1 MSMVKINILDH
12 QYDISCDNGM
22 EDHVRKLAQDLSLRL
37 QELRK
42 SSGAMDENRL
52 LIITGLLLINEVNE
66 GRGSEQKTARPP
78 DPKVAGLTE
87 IVEKLIKRVESLAEK
102 LEKR

>member
-1 MSMVKINILDH
+1 
-12 QYDISCDNGM
+12 M
-22 EDHVRKLAQDLSLRL
+22 EDHVRKLAHEFSLRL

-42 SSGAMDENRL
+42 SSGVMDENRL
-52 LIITGLLLINEVNE
+52 LIITGLLLINEMHE
-66 GRGSEQKTARPP
+66 SRGSEQKTARSP
-78 DPKVAGLTE
+78 DPKVAGLME

>member
-52 LIITGLLLINEVNE
+52 LIVTGLLLINELHEN
-66 GRGSEQKTARPP
+66 RGSEQKTARSP
-78 DPKVAGLTE
+78 DPKVVGLME
-87 IVEKLIKRVESLAEK
+87 IVEKLIKRIESLAEK